1 MPARRARSAR
11 RRSGPGS
18 SLVRSCAACLL
29 LLMPL
34 SGRMSVNVPMVV
46 VVLVLWRGPAKAG
59 ELGET
64 HRPLS
69 DAGTLEKPVDHLV
82 LEHCGFYL
90 AHRIRVLQVS
100 TPRLIRVR
108 VGFYQ
113 RIQPRQ
119 HALAIHLQP
128 LALHDVGHE
137 EPQRHAAPGGLQE
150 RLGPRQLARIT
161 NPEPPR
167 SVDL

>member
-34 SGRMSVNVPMVV
+34 GGRMSVIVPMVV

-90 AHRIRVLQVS
+90 AHRI
-100 TPRLIRVR
+100 
-108 VGFYQ
+108 
-113 RIQPRQ
+113 
-119 HALAIHLQP
+119 